1 MRSSVY
7 YSLKTT
13 VEESEKQW
21 WVNMIVL
28 VCLTRPGSFLLS
40 FLLHSRWGGSEAYWW
55 QKRRVLGS
63 IKGLVNH
70 GPKLQ
75 EVSIQWSLRQPSN
88 DAIWALG
95 WTGVQQREGGSRVNW
110 VMTDLQHICFW
121 GCWRVQLTCLNCS
134 CVFLG
139 YLLAL
144 QMFDSYQFVYCGHEQ
159 I

>member
-1 MRSSVY
+1 M
-7 YSLKTT
+7 
-13 VEESEKQW
+13 EESEKQW

-28 VCLTRPGSFLLS
+28 VCLTRPGSSLLS

-70 GPKLQ
+70 SPKLQ

-95 WTGVQQREGGSRVNW
+95 WTGVQQREGGSRGGIELWQIYSMQAFGV
-110 VMTDLQHICFW
+110 VGGYRQLA
-121 GCWRVQLTCLNCS
+121 RVATIFVWATYSHSN
-134 CVFLG
+134 
-139 YLLAL
+139 
-144 QMFDSYQFVYCGHEQ
+144 MFDSGQFVCSSHRQ
-159 I
+159 VW